1 MSKPL
6 IYTTTWVDQQ
16 RIMPSR
22 KSQAQKVTYCVISL
36 YNILKL
42 KKKNVEMDNRLMV
55 AKY

>member
-16 RIMPSR
+16 RIMLSR